1 MCGFFGVAGFAGDLS
16 ELDARFDQADASLVH
31 RGPDDGGS
39 HIDPPTRSRLGF
51 RRLAVRDL
59 SRAGHQPM
67 SSLDGRFTIVFN
79 GEIYN
84 ADNLLHLYEQA
95 TGAPMARRGRSDTEV
110 LLNLIS
116 IIGLDDTL
124 RHLDG
129 MFAIALLDREREELH
144 LARDW
149 FGEKPLFYRE
159 DERGL
164 FFASELSA
172 LNEITGRRRLNEAAI
187 IHALVYGFCPVE
199 QTPIDGS
206 RKLAPGQRLT
216 YSIANRSSSTQRLWS
231 PGRRREES
239 TLRFESV
246 VELVAEHLLEQ
257 VNSRL
262 VSDVP
267 VGLFLSSGTDSSL
280 IDAALRVLGR
290 DDCLRITAEITQMGY
305 TERAASRGRSE
316 NYKTLVIEPQAIE
329 RAASKTLRLFDEP
342 LADTAAIPLGLLAD
356 TAREHVTV
364 VLGGDGA
371 DELFGG
377 YNRYVAGRLARNEP
391 VLAQALAAA
400 GPLVASFERARGNDR
415 AAGRLDRLSAAL
427 KSAGETSFAIS
438 FMSGRSWL
446 PASLICEASRSLVS
460 EIEDGICGASTAVK
474 NLCDV
479 DTVTFLRSQLLP
491 KTDRVLMSRSLEGR
505 LPFLSRKTYEL
516 ARSLSDNC
524 LVSGRQTK
532 MVLRAVRQK
541 LDRMTGIEAPRVAR
555 KTGFDV
561 PVTGNLLMALQ
572 GELESAVTLVSKMFG
587 ETTARSLRVTAAKAM
602 EHANRESPCG
612 LSLYRAAAVGAWAD
626 QHAVGT

>member
-1 MCGFFGVAGFAGDLS
+1 MCGLYGVAGFVGDLS
-16 ELDARFDQADASLVH
+16 ELDARFAQADASLVH

-39 HIDPPTRSRLGF
+39 HVDPLTRCRLGF

-84 ADNLLHLYEQA
+84 AENLLHLYERA
-95 TGAPMARRGRSDTEV
+95 TGAPMVRRGRSDTEV

-116 IIGLDDTL
+116 KIGLDETL
-124 RHLDG
+124 RHVDG
-129 MFAIALLDREREELH
+129 MFAIALLDQERKELH

-149 FGEKPLFYRE
+149 FGEKPLFYHK

-164 FFASELSA
+164 FFASELNA
-172 LNEITGRRRLNEAAI
+172 LNKLTGRTYLNEAAI

-216 YSIANRSSSTQRLWS
+216 YSIGDQACSTRRLWA
-231 PGRRREES
+231 PGRTREDS
-239 TLRFESV
+239 SLSFEGV
-246 VELVAEHLLEQ
+246 VELVAKHLLEQ

-290 DDCLRITAEITQMGY
+290 DDCLRITAEIRQTGY
-305 TERAASRGRSE
+305 TERAASHGRSA
-316 NYKTLVIEPQAIE
+316 NYKALVLDPVVIEK
-329 RAASKTLRLFDEP
+329 AASKTLRLFDEP

-356 TAREHVTV
+356 TAQEHVTV

-377 YNRYVAGRLARNEP
+377 YNRYVVGRLARNHP
-391 VLAQALAAA
+391 VLTQTLAAA
-400 GPLVASFERARGNDR
+400 GPFLASFERARGNDR
-415 AAGRLDRLSAAL
+415 AAGRLERLFTAL
-427 KSAGETSFAIS
+427 KSPGEASFAVN

-446 PASLICEASRSLVS
+446 PASLSCEASRSLLS
-460 EIEDGICGASTAVK
+460 EIEDEISGASSPLKT
-474 NLCDV
+474 LCDV

-505 LPFLSRKTYEL
+505 LPFLSRKTYDL
-516 ARSLSDNC
+516 ARALSDDY
-524 LVSGRQTK
+524 LMSGRQTK

-541 LDRMTGIEAPRVAR
+541 IDRMTGIEAPRINV

-561 PVTGNLLMALQ
+561 PVTGNLLKALQ
-572 GELESAVTLVSKMFG
+572 GELESAATLVSKIFG
-587 ETTARSLRVTAAKAM
+587 QTTAQSLRVTAAEAM
-602 EHANRESPCG
+602 KHASRESPFG
-612 LSLYRAAAVGAWAD
+612 LSLYRAAAVGAWID
-626 QHAVGT
+626 QHAVTS